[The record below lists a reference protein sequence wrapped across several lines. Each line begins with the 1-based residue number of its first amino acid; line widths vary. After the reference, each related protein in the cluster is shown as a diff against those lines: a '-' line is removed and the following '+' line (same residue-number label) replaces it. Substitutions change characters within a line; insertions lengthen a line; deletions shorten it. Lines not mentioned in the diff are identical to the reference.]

1 MARKMPSFFW
11 DLEELLTCACF
22 SNFSDGAEMS
32 QASHRHMALLPP
44 LLALGA
50 NSIFQA
56 MSVLQGCLKEGN
68 ILSDLIRESDGW
80 LSCNMPFP
88 LWSEHGKER
97 DPGKLS
103 ALGSCVETSVCW
115 VTETVL
121 KGENEKKKLEPC
133 LSKRDPLHFPT
144 CKQC

>member
-1 MARKMPSFFW
+1 M
-11 DLEELLTCACF
+11 L
-22 SNFSDGAEMS
+22 

-44 LLALGA
+44 LLALSA
-50 NSIFQA
+50 NGILQA
-56 MSVLQGCLKEGN
+56 VPVLQGCLKEGDV
-68 ILSDLIRESDGW
+68 LTDLIRESDGW

-103 ALGSCVETSVCW
+103 ALGSRGETSVCW
-115 VTETVL
+115 VTKALL
-121 KGENEKKKLEPC
+121 KGESEKKLEPC
-133 LSKRDPLHFPT
+133 LSKQDPLCLPT